1 MGIRVKNNE
10 GGCWSYLGQAVTSGP
25 QDLNLGNGC
34 VVGMIIEHEFLHA
47 MGMLHEQSRP
57 DRDNFL
63 IINWNNIQP
72 NYHSQYE
79 MMSSN
84 VFDDTGD
91 DLDIWSVMMYPWY
104 GFLTTE
110 ASQQGLSS
118 MTD

>member
-1 MGIRVKNNE
+1 
-10 GGCWSYLGQAVTSGP
+10 
-25 QDLNLGNGC
+25 
-34 VVGMIIEHEFLHA
+34 

-72 NYHSQYE
+72 NFHSQVKDQNHKNTLCYRRFWAITNIIFLRSFSKYE

-84 VFDDTGD
+84 TFVDTGD

-110 ASQQGLSS
+110 ASQVSYHINFNAVGRDSFYSQHVPK
-118 MTD
+118 